1 MTRSLTLALL
11 LSALALPVL
20 AAETVVE
27 GMAGDCPGRKAA
39 RSAEPVVAG
48 DATAA
53 SAATRST
60 RSGGEAGAQ
69 PQRIR
74 PRWQSFLPGMM
85 R

>member
-1 MTRSLTLALL
+1 MTRSLTLVLL

-20 AAETVVE
+20 ASETVAE
-27 GMAGDCPGRKAA
+27 GLVGDCPGRKAA
-39 RSAEPVVAG
+39 RSSEPAI
-48 DATAA
+48 AA
-53 SAATRST
+53 SAAATSESART